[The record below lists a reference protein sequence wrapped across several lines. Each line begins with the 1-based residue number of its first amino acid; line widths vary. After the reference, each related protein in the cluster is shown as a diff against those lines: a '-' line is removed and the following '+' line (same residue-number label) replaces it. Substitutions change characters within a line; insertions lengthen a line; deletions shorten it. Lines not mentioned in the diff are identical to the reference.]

1 MQADRSTRNVALIE
15 ATPREIYRAFLD
27 PELLAAWLA
36 PDEMTLSVHTFDA
49 REGGE
54 FRMSLAYPAG
64 EGGAGKT
71 TADMDAYHGHFA
83 ELVPDR
89 RIVEVIEFET
99 DDPGFAGEMRMTVT
113 LAATRQG
120 TYVTIDFDG
129 IPPGI
134 ALADNEEGTASSLEK
149 LSGLV
154 GRTAC

>member
-1 MQADRSTRNVALIE
+1 MPTDRSTRNVALVE

-27 PELLAAWLA
+27 PDLIASWLA
-36 PDEMTLSVHTFDA
+36 PDEMTLRVHAFDA

-54 FRMSLAYPAG
+54 FRMALAYPEG

-71 TADMDAYHGHFA
+71 TADMDAYHGRFV

-89 RIVEVIEFET
+89 RIVEVIEFES

-113 LAATRQG
+113 MAPTRQG

-134 ALADNEEGTASSLEK
+134 ALADNEEGVASSLEK
-149 LSGLV
+149 LSELV